1 MAAPVVVV
9 WFRRDLRIA
18 DHPALHA
25 AADGAAAIVPLF
37 VEDPHLLTGRDAP
50 REAALRGAL
59 GALAAELRDAGAS
72 LVVRRGDPR
81 DEVPRA
87 AREAGAQA
95 VHWSRD
101 FTPYA
106 RRRDAAVAAACA
118 AMGVA
123 ARDFPGTT
131 LVDPEDL
138 RPPAGGF
145 YTVFTPFHRAWAAT
159 PHLAPLP
166 PPARLTPGP
175 RLPGAA
181 APAAGAGHALARAA
195 LEEFV
200 RGPLA
205 GYERDRDRLD
215 RDGTSRLSVHL
226 RVGALSPREV
236 RHAVERAAV
245 RDGRL
250 RRVADAFVRQ
260 LAWRDFF
267 THLLWHA
274 PESRRRALRAD
285 RRAIAWRD
293 DPDGLAAWQE
303 GRTGYPLVDAGMRQ
317 LAATGFMPN
326 RARLV
331 AASFLTKHLLV
342 DWREGERWF
351 MRRLRDGDP
360 AVNTGNWQWVA
371 STGADAMPAFR
382 IFNPTVQGRR
392 FDPDGAYVRRFVPE
406 LADVPAGH
414 VHEPW
419 TAGGVHGYPAP
430 IVDHDE
436 ARRRALV
443 TLGATRGSGASAPSG
458 GARGRPGRAGK
469 RRPGAERDGG

>member
-37 VEDPHLLTGRDAP
+37 VEDPRLLTGRDAP

-59 GALAAELRDAGAS
+59 GALAAELRDAGAP

-118 AMGVA
+118 AVGVV
-123 ARDFPGTT
+123 ARDFPGTA
-131 LVDPEDL
+131 LVDPEGL
-138 RPPAGGF
+138 RTSAGGF

-166 PPARLTPGP
+166 APARLTPGP
-175 RLPGAA
+175 PLPGDA
-181 APAAGAGHALARAA
+181 APAAGAGHAVARAT
-195 LEEFV
+195 LEAFV

-245 RDGRL
+245 RDGPL

-293 DPDGLAAWQE
+293 DPGGLAAWQE

-406 LADVPAGH
+406 LAHVPAGH

-469 RRPGAERDGG
+469 RRPGAARDGG